1 MTEEVSG
8 VQDTKLV
15 RTCIDCDP
23 HKLILRRTS
32 DDDSRFDVLL
42 DLLTEDPTDAVAVTY
57 RQSERFLHE
66 WRERVDRPPRNVGVV
81 SVGEQMR
88 SSTAA
93 SAPLPADRTPLCGV
107 ADPTDTDEIRAAVT
121 NYLDGWPAGGDSVVY
136 FDSLTDLLA
145 RVDSSVAT
153 EFLESLLR
161 ALDARDAVGYFCLR
175 PAVHERRVVREVS
188 SLFDTVVETVETTT
202 PAVTR
207 PSVDDCFHLVA
218 DSRRRYVLDAMV
230 EGEAR
235 SVSELADRIAD
246 RSPTDRE
253 RAATSLRHVH
263 LPKLAEYGVV
273 AHDRGTDR
281 VEPGDYFER
290 VEPYLRRLRGDD
302 DDRY

>member
-1 MTEEVSG
+1 M
-8 VQDTKLV
+8 QDTKLV

-23 HKLILRRTS
+23 HKLILRRTT

-42 DLLTEDPTDAVAVTY
+42 DLLTEDLTDAVAVTY
-57 RQSERFLHE
+57 RRSERFLHE
-66 WRERVDRPPRNVGVV
+66 WRERVDQPPQNVGVV

-121 NYLDGWPAGGDSVVY
+121 NYLDGWTTGGDEVVY

-145 RVDSSVAT
+145 HGDAAT
-153 EFLESLLR
+153 VTDFLREFLR
-161 ALDARDAVGYFCLR
+161 GLDARGAVGHFCLR
-175 PAVHERRVVREVS
+175 PGAHERRVVREVA
-188 SLFDTVVETVETTT
+188 SLFDTVVETVETVT
-202 PAVTR
+202 PSVAR
-207 PSVDDCFHLVA
+207 PSVDDCFEVVA
-218 DSRRRYVLDAMV
+218 DPRRRTVLDVLAD
-230 EGEAR
+230 GEATT
-235 SVSELADRIAD
+235 VSELTGRIAD
-246 RSPTDRE
+246 RCSVERE

-273 AHDRGTDR
+273 VHDRNADR
-281 VEPGDYFER
+281 VEPGDYYER
-290 VEPYLRRLRGDD
+290 VEPYLRKLRGTD